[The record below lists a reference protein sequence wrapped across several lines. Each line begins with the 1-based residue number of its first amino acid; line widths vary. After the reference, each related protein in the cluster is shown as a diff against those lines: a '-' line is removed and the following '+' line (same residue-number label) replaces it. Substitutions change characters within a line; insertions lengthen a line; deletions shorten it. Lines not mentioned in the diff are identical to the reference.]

1 MSLRGYFITGTD
13 TDVGKTVITAGLL
26 RMLRGR
32 GLDAATMKPVQTGAE
47 SVNGRM
53 VAPDLAVHHRAA
65 EWTPPDDDV
74 ALMAP
79 YLYEPACS
87 PHLAGRMAGSY
98 PEIGRIVDAAS
109 ELSERYAPLLIEG
122 AGGVYAPVDEE
133 KTMLDLMQT
142 LGLPVILVAHRGLG
156 TINHT
161 LLSLEALRG
170 AGLRVAGVV
179 LNETQDVEP
188 DFIRA
193 DNPDAIARLGRAP
206 ILGNI
211 DCLRDWETNPD
222 AAWQRF
228 AEGFTGFETLLEDT

>member
-1 MSLRGYFITGTD
+1 MSLRGYFVTGTD
-13 TDVGKTVITAGLL
+13 TDVGKTIVTAGLL
-26 RMLRGR
+26 RLLRAR

-47 SVNGRM
+47 LVDGAF
-53 VAPDLAVHHRAA
+53 VASDLVVHHTAA
-65 EWTPPDDDV
+65 QWIPPADDL

-98 PEIGRIVDAAS
+98 PDIARIVEAARS
-109 ELSERYAPLLIEG
+109 LGSRYTPLLIEG
-122 AGGVYAPVDEE
+122 AGGVHAPVDEE
-133 KTMLDLMQT
+133 RTMLDLMQA
-142 LGLPVILVAHRGLG
+142 LALPVLLVAHRGLG

-170 AGLRVAGVV
+170 AGLDVEGVI
-179 LNETQDVEP
+179 LNETQDVET

-193 DNPDAIARLGRAP
+193 DNPDAIARLGRVP

-211 DCLRDWETNPD
+211 DYLRELETNPD
-222 AAWQRF
+222 AAWERF
-228 AEGFTGFETLLEDT
+228 AEGMTGFDALLEDA

>member
-1 MSLRGYFITGTD
+1 
-13 TDVGKTVITAGLL
+13 
-26 RMLRGR
+26 
-32 GLDAATMKPVQTGAE
+32 MKPVQTGAE

-53 VAPDLAVHHRAA
+53 VAPDLDVHHRAA
-65 EWTPPDDDV
+65 EWTPPDGV
-74 ALMAP
+74 IALMAP

-98 PEIGRIVDAAS
+98 PEIARIVEAANT
-109 ELSERYAPLLIEG
+109 LSDRYAPLLVEG

-170 AGLRVAGVV
+170 AGLRVAGIV
-179 LNETQDVEP
+179 LNETQDVEV

-211 DCLRDWETNPD
+211 DYLREWETNPG

-228 AEGFTGFETLLEDT
+228 AEGVTGFETLLEDA